1 LRGGRT
7 GANCRARDTGKEG
20 EMAAYV
26 IASVDVQD
34 AAVFEEYRRRTI
46 EPKALR
52 MKSALTDAVLVEGV

>member
-1 LRGGRT
+1 
-7 GANCRARDTGKEG
+7 
-20 EMAAYV
+20 MAAYV

-46 EPKALR
+46 ARPALR